1 MTREDGIIMVQV
13 HSDGRPAI
21 WARPVHR
28 AVHMAIRDIASDPE
42 NKVLIFTCTGDYW
55 IAYSYDTSTMQ
66 KTGIDESDYEGR
78 RTATI
83 KDYTGDAIPLQE
95 NLIFDLNIPSI
106 ALINGPGYHM
116 DMALQCDLAIC
127 TDDTVMFD
135 VHKHF
140 GFISGDGVNISMKEL
155 MGSKRAAYYMLTG
168 EHVTAQQAYDW
179 GMVNKVVPRKDL
191 IKEGW
196 ALARKIREVGR
207 NRPGWARYMVEICRK
222 PMKTRFANDFAG
234 EFAMEMY
241 AYMVD
246 KDVSHNDEDLINMWS
261 SGGIEIRRWEDNEPV
276 FYEIPPKE

>member
-168 EHVTAQQAYDW
+168 EHVTAQQGDELH
-179 GMVNKVVPRKDL
+179 P
-191 IKEGW
+191 
-196 ALARKIREVGR
+196 LAQ
-207 NRPGWARYMVEICRK
+207 
-222 PMKTRFANDFAG
+222 AG
-234 EFAMEMY
+234 EDGGHVGTAP
-241 AYMVD
+241 AYLGDDAVD
-246 KDVSHNDEDLINMWS
+246 GIGVVGKNLGANRAKRYVHCGVAHTNDIKITHDVLLSDRN
-261 SGGIEIRRWEDNEPV
+261 
-276 FYEIPPKE
+276 